1 MGKLGRALAAGA
13 AAGLTTF
20 GQGLMQQ
27 ERDRRVDE
35 RLATEDAFKE
45 RDLDI
50 REKDAAQ
57 RADVAARAK
66 FWDDIKVKHHKFT
79 KSWAEAEGNKHKEAQ
94 IMTDLFP
101 DKRIYKYDER
111 ATNTVD
117 PKTGKKPFAVMNLSF
132 LDKDPIT
139 GEVKV
144 DEFTGLPK
152 EIITRQPTDKIVYE
166 TQEDYMKAM
175 VGRASPE
182 IYWSQAMQKL
192 TTQQAID
199 KSNSIADAISK
210 QPQGKST
217 LDKEAAQTAKLQAEE
232 EKIRAE
238 IDAGVGADGKKAA
251 GSVITLDGTEK
262 KLSTPE
268 VNQLIN
274 DVKSIRAT
282 IPGATSGEVYRIGKA
297 FENQAIVSGL
307 QETARLIMKSKDK
320 EAETQKAIESLMR
333 NWRLKKATATE
344 IISESLVG
352 VKDTAPGF
360 IKSITNKFLG
370 ADTAPEDKTS
380 EAPQGRKHRG
390 ARATQ

>member
-1 MGKLGRALAAGA
+1 
-13 AAGLTTF
+13 
-20 GQGLMQQ
+20 
-27 ERDRRVDE
+27 
-35 RLATEDAFKE
+35 
-45 RDLDI
+45 
-50 REKDAAQ
+50 
-57 RADVAARAK
+57 
-66 FWDDIKVKHHKFT
+66 
-79 KSWAEAEGNKHKEAQ
+79 
-94 IMTDLFP
+94 
-101 DKRIYKYDER
+101 
-111 ATNTVD
+111 
-117 PKTGKKPFAVMNLSF
+117 
-132 LDKDPIT
+132 
-139 GEVKV
+139 
-144 DEFTGLPK
+144 
-152 EIITRQPTDKIVYE
+152 
-166 TQEDYMKAM
+166 
-175 VGRASPE
+175 
-182 IYWSQAMQKL
+182 MQKL